1 MDKKVEEKQK
11 TFGIITKEFKEDL
24 YGVINKYTQTLHTE
38 VLSSIVK
45 ILSLELDNL
54 NKQQIDIEIGQYN
67 DEKSE

>member
-1 MDKKVEEKQK
+1 MDKKVEGKQK

>member
-24 YGVINKYTQTLHTE
+24 YGVINKYTESLHTE
-38 VLSSIVK
+38 TLSSIVK
-45 ILSLELDNL
+45 ILSLELDSL